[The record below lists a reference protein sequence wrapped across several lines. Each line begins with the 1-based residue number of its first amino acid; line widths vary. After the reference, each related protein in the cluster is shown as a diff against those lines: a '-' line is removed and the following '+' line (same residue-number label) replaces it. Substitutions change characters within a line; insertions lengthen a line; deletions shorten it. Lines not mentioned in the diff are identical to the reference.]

1 MIQGPR
7 QYINP
12 IEVEIVEQRKNIPLD
27 ENEGIYIRN
36 NKTGEVYIKKGETYM
51 LKAHEELFE
60 KKLDDLTE
68 RLIYNAN

>member
-1 MIQGPR
+1 M
-7 QYINP
+7 
-12 IEVEIVEQRKNIPLD
+12 EQRKNIPLD

-36 NKTGEVYIKKGETYM
+36 NNTGEVYVKQGETYM

-60 KKLDDLTE
+60 KKLDELTE